1 MEGNGARKN
10 SGLFYG
16 GVDIIKNK
24 HQENVKEL
32 QNKTQPLPRTLIEI
46 AQAEAA
52 NLSTGTSILGRRNAS
67 QCSGVLSNS
76 CVTTALN

>member
-32 QNKTQPLPRTLIEI
+32 QNKT
-46 AQAEAA
+46 
-52 NLSTGTSILGRRNAS
+52 
-67 QCSGVLSNS
+67 
-76 CVTTALN
+76 